1 MLQISP
7 VFFGL
12 LLVLSSGCSSFDLQ
26 ESSSTSTADTEEKT
40 TSIKGQEA
48 AAPQRKPTPW
58 DIASAINSNSHTIR
72 SNNPQTPRAWE
83 HRKFPAKRANQFEF
97 VMQEGRIA
105 MQAVSNQSISM
116 LRQSSR
122 IESAQLGRIQFS
134 WKVSKLIEGA
144 DLNQRSGEDSPV
156 RLVLVFEG
164 DSQTKFSAKNAM
176 LSELALTLT
185 GEPLP
190 YATLVYAWDNS
201 HAEGSIFNNHRTD
214 RIRKIVL
221 ESGSD
226 KLGQWLDYDRDIHA
240 DFEKAFG
247 EPPGTLLSVGIMTD
261 TDNTKSSTIAWY
273 GPVRLLARN

>member
-1 MLQISP
+1 MRRIGRI
-7 VFFGL
+7 FFWL
-12 LLVLSSGCSSFDLQ
+12 SLVLSSGCSSFYLQ
-26 ESSSTSTADTEEKT
+26 APSNTSTGELEEKNT
-40 TSIKGQEA
+40 AIEGLEA
-48 AAPQRKPTPW
+48 AVPPQRKPTPW
-58 DIASAINSNSHTIR
+58 DIASTINSNLNTLS
-72 SNNPQTPRAWE
+72 NPQYTRAWE
-83 HRKFPAKRANQFEF
+83 HRKFPAKRSNQFEF
-97 VMQEGRIA
+97 MLLDGRVA
-105 MQAVSNQSISM
+105 MQAVSSQSISM

-122 IESAQLGRIQFS
+122 IEHSQLGRIQFS
-134 WKVSKLIEGA
+134 WKVSNLIAGA

-201 HAEGSIFNNHRTD
+201 HPAGSIFNNHRTD

-221 ESGSD
+221 ESGPD
-226 KLGQWLDYDRDIHA
+226 NVGKWLDYDRDIRA

-247 EPPGTLLSVGIMTD
+247 EAPGALLSVGIMTD
-261 TDNTKSSTIAWY
+261 TDNTKTSTTAWY
-273 GPVRLLARN
+273 GPVRLLPQR